1 MYGDEEELKKDP
13 INHLFKLYVRIN
25 SEMEEEKKGFEAKK
39 AEGIDV
45 TELEANSLD
54 EQARGYFK
62 MMVSS
67 TCGTNPFE
75 TFHEDTPFP

>member
-1 MYGDEEELKKDP
+1 
-13 INHLFKLYVRIN
+13 
-25 SEMEEEKKGFEAKK
+25 MEEEKKGFEAKK

-67 TCGTNPFE
+67 TCGINPFE
-75 TFHEDTPFP
+75 TFQWDPPPRFLTINRLREMNQPLLSGADSVT